1 MLPNFCPNCGTK
13 IKTDY
18 SEYCPKCGIKIGS
31 TSHLMPTHINKMT
44 LKIEPENAWG
54 MIEGFKKNEN
64 YYFTSIYTSHKGAKS
79 MQGDF
84 EHYPKVIT
92 LSKKPSS
99 KYKVKSNIVYQPVV
113 NKFKQN
119 FKNRYVAVLD
129 RIFPISNKPS
139 IWEKLCNNG
148 IFDIWDPTAPE
159 NSLRDKDSRI
169 EKENPRIL
177 LLRVFEV
184 DHDFSDE
191 IVIANDFIDHVRQ
204 YKLNFIRPIIP
215 QNKNDKLSSV
225 FKGTDYF
232 DDIIKKITE
241 STGTVPKIVK
251 DTSTI
256 EFSLDPIH

>member
-1 MLPNFCPNCGTK
+1 MN
-13 IKTDY
+13 Y
-18 SEYCPKCGIKIGS
+18 
-31 TSHLMPTHINKMT
+31 INNEMT

-54 MIEGFKKNEN
+54 MIEGFKKNET
-64 YYFTSIYTSHKGAKS
+64 YYFTSIYTAHKKAKS
-79 MQGDF
+79 IQRDF
-84 EHYPKVIT
+84 KNFPKVIT
-92 LSKKPSS
+92 LSKKRRED
-99 KYKVKSNIVYQPVV
+99 YNIKPHIVHQPIV
-113 NKFKQN
+113 NKFKRN

-129 RIFPISNKPS
+129 RIFYITNKRS

-191 IVIANDFIDHVRQ
+191 IIIANAFIDHVRQ
-204 YKLNFIRPIIP
+204 CKLNFIRPIIP

-232 DDIIKKITE
+232 DDITKKIQE
-241 STGTVPKIVK
+241 SLDSEGQTVN
-251 DTSTI
+251 DTSMI
-256 EFSLDPIH
+256 EFSLASL